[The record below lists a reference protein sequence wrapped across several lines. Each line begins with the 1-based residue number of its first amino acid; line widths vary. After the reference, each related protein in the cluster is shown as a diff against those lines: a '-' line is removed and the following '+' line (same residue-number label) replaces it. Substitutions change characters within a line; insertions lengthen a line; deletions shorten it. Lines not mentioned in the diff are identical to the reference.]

1 MLAER
6 LKPLGQFHF
15 KVKQMK
21 KTFILAL
28 FLCAFVASAG
38 AQSLLTD
45 AMDNPSIKPQYQT
58 FPFFWNG
65 ATWDRAPGNATLGLF
80 TNMKG
85 WGGTAVLTGGVAGSV
100 GIGGLAGN
108 DVAVAGN
115 PLRLAGF
122 SWTDGT
128 APTPTTA
135 GRTTD
140 LLTTTDHRLVVT
152 QDHPKR
158 VACVLTTTATTSTA
172 ITGCAAPGAGLS
184 IYITDI
190 SVYGGAALG
199 ATAAATIQSGTGG
212 TCGSNTTIHHYCQH
226 PATAG
231 CEAHFVVP
239 KKGFANGELCL
250 LDATTGTKFVTIS
263 GYVAP

>member
-1 MLAER
+1 MAGRETFRPSHLAGE
-6 LKPLGQFHF
+6 L
-15 KVKQMK
+15 MK
-21 KTFILAL
+21 KTILIAL
-28 FLCAFVASAG
+28 ILCALSGSAG
-38 AQSLLTD
+38 AQSLLAD
-45 AMDNPSIKPQYQT
+45 AEPNPSVRPSSQT
-58 FPFFWNG
+58 FPFFYNG
-65 ATWDRAPGNATLGLF
+65 TTWDRVRGDATLGLW
-80 TNMKG
+80 TNTKA

-100 GIGGLAGN
+100 GIGGLAAN

-152 QDHPKR
+152 TDHPKR
-158 VACVLTTTATTSTA
+158 VACILTTTATTSTA

-199 ATAAATIQSGTGG
+199 ATAAAAVQSGTGG
-212 TCGSNTTIHHYCQH
+212 TCGSNTVIHHYCQH

-231 CEAHFVVP
+231 CEAHFIVP

-250 LDATTGTKFVTIS
+250 LDATTGTKFVTVS
-263 GYVAP
+263 GYIAP